1 MKKIDVSKSLIF
13 GSAFED
19 MKNSLE
25 YLDQEGY
32 FSNSKQ
38 FSEYKEADLE
48 IVRVS
53 NFANFVFNPYAFI
66 RDGIRYSFSHFI
78 PKSEVVFVE
87 EEPKKELR
95 PFKTIDEFF
104 NVTGFKIGDVV
115 RIKNFAGC
123 TFDEK
128 TIITGFRV
136 YTDEEFHRKD
146 VIFGSSAR
154 PLDEL
159 FKHYK
164 YYKDGDWFRFGV
176 EE

>member
-1 MKKIDVSKSLIF
+1 MKKIDTSNSLIF
-13 GSAFED
+13 GSKVED
-19 MKNSLE
+19 VKNSLE
-25 YLDQEGY
+25 HLDQEGY
-32 FSNSKQ
+32 FSNSKY
-38 FSEYKEADLE
+38 FSEYKEGKLD

-53 NFANFVFNPYAFI
+53 NVANLFNPYAYL
-66 RDGIRYSFSHFI
+66 RDGFRYAFSYFI

-87 EEPKKELR
+87 EEPKKKTLR

-115 RIKNFAGC
+115 RIKNFAGYK
-123 TFDEK
+123 FDGK

-136 YTDEEFHRKD
+136 YTDEEYHRKD
-146 VIFGSSAR
+146 IIFGASPR
-154 PLDEL
+154 PLDDL

-164 YYKDGDWFRFGV
+164 YYKNGEWLRFGV